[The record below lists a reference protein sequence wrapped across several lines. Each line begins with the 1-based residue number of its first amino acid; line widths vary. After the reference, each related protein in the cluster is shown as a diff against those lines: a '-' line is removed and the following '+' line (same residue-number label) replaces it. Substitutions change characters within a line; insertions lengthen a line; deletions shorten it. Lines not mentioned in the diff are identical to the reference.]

1 MRPSMLLKRKEK
13 RVLRFYKSI
22 FGKVILLL
30 VGLAISALVF
40 LSLSR
45 SVVAV
50 NSAVFGQPVQVTP
63 DPGKGY
69 EPAVVVDPYGNIF
82 ATAHKENWQLVLGPD
97 PNSPTFTRSMSWA
110 WYSDDGGRTFN
121 DLPGLTALSL
131 EQHEFGDEGDMAV
144 DDADHLY
151 FVDTNVVDD
160 TITRWNVTDHGR
172 QFMTLDYTRPLIPTM
187 QAVDDRPWVTAHGD
201 GHVFYF
207 GNEGDKVTYP
217 LGQGQGSGFGPGRY
231 TVYSS
236 YDGGRNFN
244 PFGYTLRD
252 SGWCRPAADHR
263 PGSPYVIAVCG
274 NDGGSNDVFTANNPK
289 GSLYAYVSADDG
301 QTFER
306 FKVGNYQSFDSTFSW
321 PTVSFAPD
329 GSIWALYV
337 DAGNLDPTT
346 CSTDPFGVTSCN
358 PTSNRIMLYHSTD
371 HGRTWSSQ
379 NITPLLGRYRYGWLA
394 VSPDGRRL
402 GLGIYYRPN
411 DTTPWRVYGAIW
423 TPGQKPTLVSLDEN
437 NPVASATSEAP
448 GDLMGSYFNPDGT
461 LNVVWTRTDP
471 PVVAVRINRT
481 ILFARSVTR

>member
-1 MRPSMLLKRKEK
+1 MLLKRKEK
-13 RVLRFYKSI
+13 WLLRFYKSI

-217 LGQGQGSGFGPGRY
+217 LGQG
-231 TVYSS
+231 
-236 YDGGRNFN
+236 
-244 PFGYTLRD
+244 
-252 SGWCRPAADHR
+252 
-263 PGSPYVIAVCG
+263 
-274 NDGGSNDVFTANNPK
+274 
-289 GSLYAYVSADDG
+289 
-301 QTFER
+301 
-306 FKVGNYQSFDSTFSW
+306 
-321 PTVSFAPD
+321 
-329 GSIWALYV
+329 
-337 DAGNLDPTT
+337 
-346 CSTDPFGVTSCN
+346 
-358 PTSNRIMLYHSTD
+358 
-371 HGRTWSSQ
+371 
-379 NITPLLGRYRYGWLA
+379 
-394 VSPDGRRL
+394 
-402 GLGIYYRPN
+402 
-411 DTTPWRVYGAIW
+411 
-423 TPGQKPTLVSLDEN
+423 
-437 NPVASATSEAP
+437 
-448 GDLMGSYFNPDGT
+448 
-461 LNVVWTRTDP
+461 
-471 PVVAVRINRT
+471 
-481 ILFARSVTR
+481 